1 MRNDP
6 RGELLWRSVDE
17 ITATNAAYNLPVT
30 LTPYLTRPWITKL
43 NKKSVW
49 KVPVYDL
56 SNGKPKFEC

>member
-17 ITATNAAYNLPVT
+17 ITAGNAAGRFIMESYI
-30 LTPYLTRPWITKL
+30 TRPWITKL